1 MVIKISNDKE
11 KGKEKNNKTGRSV
24 VYRKLMRF
32 LTILGGTIGF
42 LNIFLRLYNIENVN
56 IWIQDIGLGS
66 VIFISSGLV
75 IAGFTIITALKP
87 DNPIPW
93 NWISL
98 IILAALTWIF
108 IYFAPA
114 ILILFVG
121 IIELIKEL

>member
-1 MVIKISNDKE
+1 VNIISNNNI
-11 KGKEKNNKTGRSV
+11 EKNSKTGRSV

-32 LTILGGTIGF
+32 LTILGGTFGF

-56 IWIQDIGLGS
+56 IWIHNIGLGS
-66 VIFISSGLV
+66 VIFINSGLV

-93 NWISL
+93 HWITL
-98 IILAALTWIF
+98 ITLAALTTVF
-108 IYFAPA
+108 IHFLPA
-114 ILILFVG
+114 ILILIVG

>member
-1 MVIKISNDKE
+1 MIIFSNSNE
-11 KGKEKNNKTGRSV
+11 EKNNKTGRSV

-32 LTILGGTIGF
+32 LTILGGTFGF

-66 VIFISSGLV
+66 VIFINCGLV

-93 NWISL
+93 HWITL
-98 IILAALTWIF
+98 ITLAALTTVF
-108 IYFAPA
+108 IHFLPA
-114 ILILFVG
+114 ILILIVG